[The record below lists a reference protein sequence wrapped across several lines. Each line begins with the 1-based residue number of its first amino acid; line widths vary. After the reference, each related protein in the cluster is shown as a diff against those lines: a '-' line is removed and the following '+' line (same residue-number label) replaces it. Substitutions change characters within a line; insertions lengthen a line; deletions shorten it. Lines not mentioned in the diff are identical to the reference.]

1 MDVGSERE
9 SIRKTLR
16 EHGEELSRLRITVS
30 ALANA
35 VHRPYPASLT
45 DGKVQSQLSIT
56 KSGRMSL
63 MLSAPQRK
71 LLARVVVA
79 VTLVALGA
87 FGVRLVAL
95 LKAAWA
101 AAG

>member
-1 MDVGSERE
+1 MDAPHEVET
-9 SIRKTLR
+9 INKTLR
-16 EHGEELSRLRITVS
+16 EHSEEISRLRIAVS
-30 ALANA
+30 SLAHM
-35 VHRPYPASLT
+35 VHRPPLSSLT

-63 MLSAPQRK
+63 MLSAGQRQ
-71 LLARVVVA
+71 LLARVLVA
-79 VTLVALGA
+79 ATLVALGA

-95 LKAAWA
+95 LKAAWE

>member
-1 MDVGSERE
+1 MKSGDQVDDMA
-9 SIRKTLR
+9 KTLR
-16 EHGEELSRLRITVS
+16 EHSEELSRLRIAVS
-30 ALANA
+30 SLAQTIY
-35 VHRPYPASLT
+35 RPYLPAS

-71 LLARVVVA
+71 MLVRLLVA
-79 VTLVALGA
+79 TLLVALGA
-87 FGVRLVAL
+87 FGVRLVAV
-95 LKAAWA
+95 LKAAWM

>member
-1 MDVGSERE
+1 MDAPKEGEY
-9 SIRKTLR
+9 IIKTLR
-16 EHGEELSRLRITVS
+16 EHSEELSRLRIAVS
-30 ALANA
+30 SLAQSL
-35 VHRPYPASLT
+35 HRPHMPSL

-71 LLARVVVA
+71 TLARVLVA
-79 VTLVALGA
+79 ATLVALGA